1 MATNLS
7 TTSDFDLP
15 AEPPP
20 LSDEALL
27 LRYRDRRDQDAFG
40 ELVGRYQEELFHY
53 LWRYLHDASL
63 AEEVFQMACLRLA
76 QHCDRFLPDHR
87 VKPWFYTIAT
97 HLAIDAL
104 RHAGRHAA
112 TSLDAEHGDDATLSE
127 LLVGHGDDPTAHLE
141 QQERQAWLRQAI
153 AELPPHLRD
162 GLNLV
167 YFEGLKYADAAR
179 RLGIPLGTLK
189 SRMHESLVKLNEAW
203 QRDARA

>member
-63 AEEVFQMACLRLA
+63 A
-76 QHCDRFLPDHR
+76 
-87 VKPWFYTIAT
+87 
-97 HLAIDAL
+97 
-104 RHAGRHAA
+104 
-112 TSLDAEHGDDATLSE
+112 
-127 LLVGHGDDPTAHLE
+127 
-141 QQERQAWLRQAI
+141 
-153 AELPPHLRD
+153 
-162 GLNLV
+162 
-167 YFEGLKYADAAR
+167 
-179 RLGIPLGTLK
+179 
-189 SRMHESLVKLNEAW
+189 
-203 QRDARA
+203 